1 MKQHRRQKLV
11 ELLAGPRFKGDRA
24 LFCKTAGITKG
35 RLSQLLDETQPF
47 GDTAV
52 SNLCVG
58 LGIPESYFNSGSMMG
73 STSIGNFTATGALT
87 DGSNPTQAHVQQA
100 QPATN
105 NVAELVAKLAQ
116 IIKSIPRDQREPVK
130 QELAA
135 LAMSPDSDETRAALT
150 HYLTYGDDRLPTT
163 TAQMIERNREKHAA
177 KSDSSKDTVR
187 S

>member
-73 STSIGNFTATGALT
+73 TLT